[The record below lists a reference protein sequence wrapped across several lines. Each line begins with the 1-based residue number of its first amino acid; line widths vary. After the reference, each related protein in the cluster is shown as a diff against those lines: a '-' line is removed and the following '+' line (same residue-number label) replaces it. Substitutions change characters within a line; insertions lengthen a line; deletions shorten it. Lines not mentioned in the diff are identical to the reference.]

1 MSQPLVREPIGNE
14 LGDRDEREIVPRGEL
29 LEVRPARHRAVRVQ
43 DLADHARG
51 IEPREARQVDA
62 RFRLPDPLQHAARPR
77 AQREHMTR
85 PPQVARHGGGIDG
98 HAHRRRTV
106 GGRDPG
112 RHAEAGGGVD
122 AHCERRLARFGV
134 VLRHLR
140 EPEGLAALGRERQA
154 DQPAPLRRHEI
165 DHLRGDLLGRADQ
178 VALVLAVL
186 VVRHDDELPRADVRD
201 RPLYRSVPHSCLTY
215 LPTRSPSTCT
225 RSPTRSSPSVVCAR
239 VNGIRAICTRSGPGS
254 ALIVRLTPST
264 VIDPWGMH
272 TSRTPRGRPKP
283 HPSPSPPR
291 PSTRTTSATPS
302 TCPCTRWPPSR
313 TAGRTDGSRL
323 TRRPRAYSANSVRS
337 RVVSTTW
344 TANPPFTR
352 RSTVRHA
359 PFTAMLS
366 PFRNPLY
373 GARIVSVSPVS
384 RFPFPVSRVALATV
398 PTAATIP
405 VNIAACPIPVMY
417 RGRGTGAPPR
427 SSAAPPR
434 AARRAC
440 PGRPERRRRRAT
452 RAP

>member
-1 MSQPLVREPIGNE
+1 MLCDYFFFQAEDGIRDLTVTGVQTCALPIY
-14 LGDRDEREIVPRGEL
+14 
-29 LEVRPARHRAVRVQ
+29 
-43 DLADHARG
+43 
-51 IEPREARQVDA
+51 
-62 RFRLPDPLQHAARPR
+62 
-77 AQREHMTR
+77 
-85 PPQVARHGGGIDG
+85 
-98 HAHRRRTV
+98 RRRAV

-122 AHCERRLARFGV
+122 AHRERRLARFGV

-154 DQPAPLRRHEI
+154 DQPAAVRRHKI
-165 DHLRGDLLGRADQ
+165 DHLGGNLLGCADQ

-186 VVRHDDELPRADVRD
+186 VVRYDDELPRADVRD

-225 RSPTRSSPSVVCAR
+225 RSPTRNAPSVVCAR

-272 TSRTPRGRPKP
+272 TSRTPRGRRKSHTSTSP
-283 HPSPSPPR
+283 PSPPSP
-291 PSTRTTSATPS
+291 PSWPAARTTSATPS

-313 TAGRTDGSRL
+313 SAARSARSRL

-337 RVVSTTW
+337 SVVSTTC
-344 TANPPFTR
+344 TRNPPGTTF
-352 RSTVRHA
+352 STARQA
-359 PFTAMLS
+359 PFTARHS
-366 PFRNPLY
+366 PRFGPRPRPRLC
-373 GARIVSVSPVS
+373 SPRAAS
-384 RFPFPVSRVALATV
+384 RFPRPSGSPLGFPATVRESFRVSRVALATV
-398 PTAATIP
+398 PTAVTIP

-417 RGRGTGAPPR
+417 RGRGSGAPPR
-427 SSAAPPR
+427 SSAAPAR

-440 PGRPERRRRRAT
+440 PERPERRRRRAT
-452 RAP
+452 PAPGPSTAGPPARP